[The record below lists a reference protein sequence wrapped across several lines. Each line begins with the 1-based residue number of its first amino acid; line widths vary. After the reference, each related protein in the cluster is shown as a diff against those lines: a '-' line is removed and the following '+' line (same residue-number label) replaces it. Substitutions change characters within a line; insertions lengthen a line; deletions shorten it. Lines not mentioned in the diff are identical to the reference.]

1 MLRIKEILDEK
12 GMSQQELAEK
22 TGLTAATISSI
33 INGKSSPKLVIL
45 EKIAEAFGISIQD
58 LFPQTND
65 KIQLIIKNKLHTF
78 YSMAELKEFVE
89 EGE

>member
-12 GMSQQELAEK
+12 GMSQQKLAEK

-45 EKIAEAFGISIQD
+45 EKIAKTLDVSVKD
-58 LFPQTND
+58 LFEGNSPVIHLIIND
-65 KIQLIIKNKLHTF
+65 KPHTF
-78 YSMAELKEFVE
+78 YSMAELKKFVE
-89 EGE
+89 GE